1 MIAAEPKSVA
11 PAQLVAR
18 FLASRGVTRVFG
30 LQGGHIQPVW
40 DAVAQ
45 LGIPIVD
52 VRHEAAAVHMAHA
65 HAELTGELGVALVTA
80 GPGVTNTVTAI
91 ANASSARVPLLLVA
105 GCAPRPQTNMG
116 PLQEMPH
123 VAVMAPVTRY
133 ARTCR
138 VAEAVPRE
146 LDEAVARACGDGGE
160 PGPSYIEFPTD
171 VLREPVATQLVLED
185 FFASHPAREF
195 APDDASVAAAVEAL
209 WSARRP
215 VVITGRGARDAGP
228 ELIRLLD
235 ALGAVYLDTQES
247 RGVVPDDHPATVSSL
262 RGTVMNE
269 ADLVVTVGRKL
280 DYQLGYGSPAV
291 FPNAR
296 FVRIADT
303 APELIDNRRGDPEVY
318 GTPKLALAAILA
330 AAGSR
335 RAAVDAQWTAEL
347 SRRQRER
354 SASYGARLAMAPSGA
369 DGRMHPNR
377 IFAAIRAVA
386 PAGAIAIADGGDIL
400 SFARLGLT
408 NRTYLDSG
416 SFGCLGVGV
425 PFAVAAALAHP
436 ERGVICVSGDGAFGF
451 NAMEIDTAVRH
462 GAKAV
467 FIIANNAAWNIE
479 RHDQDV
485 NYGGRIVGTELA
497 YSDYAALGRALG
509 AYGERVTDPGELEG
523 ALKRALA
530 NAPAVLDVVVT
541 RDAISSDSG
550 KGLGFVPAYQ
560 PLNAWDVAERRRR
573 GEHVEE

>member
-1 MIAAEPKSVA
+1 VLATEREVLA

-18 FLASRGVTRVFG
+18 FLVAKGVTRVFG

-40 DAVAQ
+40 DVVAQ

-65 HAELTGELGVALVTA
+65 HAELTGELGVAMVTA

-91 ANASSARVPLLLVA
+91 ANASSARVPLLLIA

-123 VAVMAPVTRY
+123 VAVMAPIARY
-133 ARTCR
+133 ARTVR
-138 VAEAVPRE
+138 VADHVPRE
-146 LDEAVARACGDGGE
+146 LDEAVARAFGDGGE

-171 VLREPVATQLVLED
+171 VLREPVAPQLVLD
-185 FFASHPAREF
+185 DYFKPRAPRLF
-195 APDDASVAAAVEAL
+195 APDDASIAAAVDAL

-215 VVITGRGARDAGP
+215 VIVTGRGARDAGP

-235 ALGAVYLDTQES
+235 RLGALYLDTQES
-247 RGVVPDDHPATVSSL
+247 RGVVPDEHPAVVTAL

-269 ADLVVTVGRKL
+269 ADVVLTVGRKL

-291 FPNAR
+291 FPHAR
-296 FVRIADT
+296 FVRIADS
-303 APELIDNRRGDPEVY
+303 AAELNDNRRGEPEVFA
-318 GTPKLALAAILA
+318 TPKLALAAIVA

-335 RAAVDAQWTAEL
+335 PTSVDAAWTEDL

-354 SASYGARLAMAPSGA
+354 AASYGAKLGSAPGGS
-369 DGRMHPNR
+369 DGGMHPNR
-377 IFAAIRAVA
+377 IFAAIRAGV
-386 PAGAIAIADGGDIL
+386 PADAVAIADGGDIL
-400 SFARLGLT
+400 SFARLGFT
-408 NRTYLDSG
+408 NSTYLDSG

-425 PFAVAAALAHP
+425 PFAVAAALAFP
-436 ERGVICVSGDGAFGF
+436 GRSVVCVSGDGAFGF
-451 NAMEIDTAVRH
+451 NAMEVDTAVRH

-467 FIIANNAAWNIE
+467 FIVANNAAWNIE

-497 YSDYAALGRALG
+497 FSDYAALGRSLG
-509 AYGERVTDPGELEG
+509 AYGERVTDPAELPA
-523 ALKRALA
+523 ALARALA
-530 NAPAVLDVVVT
+530 NAPAVLDVIVT
-541 RDAISSDSG
+541 REAVSSDSG

-560 PLNAWDVAERRRR
+560 PLNAWDEAERRRR
-573 GEHVEE
+573 GEEAAT

>member
-1 MIAAEPKSVA
+1 VIAAEPKTVA

-18 FLASRGVTRVFG
+18 FLASRGVSRVFG

-40 DAVAQ
+40 DVVAQ

-80 GPGVTNTVTAI
+80 GPGVTNTVTSI

-123 VAVMAPVTRY
+123 VAVMAPITRY

-146 LDEAVARACGDGGE
+146 LDEAVARAFGDGGE

-171 VLREPVATQLVLED
+171 VLREPVAAQLVLED
-185 FFASHPAREF
+185 YFENRPAREF
-195 APDDASVAAAVEAL
+195 APGAASVAAAVEAL

-215 VVITGRGARDAGP
+215 VIISGRGARDAGT

-235 ALGAVYLDTQES
+235 RLGALYLDTQES
-247 RGVVPDDHPATVSSL
+247 RGLVPDEHPAVVNSL

-291 FPNAR
+291 LPNAR
-296 FVRIADT
+296 FVRIADSS
-303 APELIDNRRGDPEVY
+303 AELIDNRRGDPEVY
-318 GTPKLALAAILA
+318 ATPALALAAIV
-330 AAGSR
+330 AGAGPR
-335 RAAVDAQWTAEL
+335 RAAVDAGWTADL
-347 SRRQRER
+347 SRRHRER
-354 SASYGARLAMAPSGA
+354 SAAYGAKLASAAPGA
-369 DGRMHPNR
+369 DGHMHPNR

-386 PAGAIAIADGGDIL
+386 PAEAIAIADGGDIL
-400 SFARLGLT
+400 SFARLGFT

-425 PFAVAAALAHP
+425 PFAVAAALAQP
-436 ERGVICVSGDGAFGF
+436 ERGVVCVSGDGAFGF

-467 FIIANNAAWNIE
+467 FIVANNAAWNIE

-509 AYGERVTDPGELEG
+509 AYGERVTDPAELEG
-523 ALKRALA
+523 ALQRALA

-541 RDAISSDSG
+541 RDAVSSDSG

-560 PLNAWDVAERRRR
+560 PLDAWDVAERRRR

>member
-1 MIAAEPKSVA
+1 VIAAERETVA
-11 PAQLVAR
+11 PARLIAR
-18 FLASRGVTRVFG
+18 FLAARGVSRVFG

-40 DAVAQ
+40 DVVAQ

-123 VAVMAPVTRY
+123 VAVMAPMTRY

-138 VAEAVPRE
+138 VADAVPRE
-146 LDEAVARACGDGGE
+146 LDEAVARAFGDGGE

-171 VLREPVATQLVLED
+171 VLREPVAAQLVLED
-185 FFASHPAREF
+185 FFVARLPHEF

-215 VVITGRGARDAGP
+215 VVISGRGARDAGTG
-228 ELIRLLD
+228 LIRLLD

-247 RGVVPDDHPATVSSL
+247 RGVVPDEHPATVGSL

-296 FVRIADT
+296 FVRIADST
-303 APELIDNRRGDPEVY
+303 AELIDNRRGDPEVY

-335 RAAVDAQWTAEL
+335 RPSVDARWTADL
-347 SRRQRER
+347 TRRHRER
-354 SASYGARLAMAPSGA
+354 SAAYGAKLASAPSGA

-386 PAGAIAIADGGDIL
+386 PSDAIAIADGGDIL

-416 SFGCLGVGV
+416 TFGCLGVGV
-425 PFAVAAALAHP
+425 PFAVAAALAQP
-436 ERGVICVSGDGAFGF
+436 ERAVICVSGDGAFGF

-467 FIIANNAAWNIE
+467 FIVANNAAWNIE

-509 AYGERVTDPGELEG
+509 AHGERVTDPAELEG
-523 ALKRALA
+523 ALQRALA

-541 RDAISSDSG
+541 RDAVSSDSG

-560 PLNAWDVAERRRR
+560 ALDAWDVAERRRR
-573 GEHVEE
+573 GELVEE